1 MDCSRPLNTSANA
14 YMDLEHYKYVT
25 VDHAADQAQPGCWL
39 AKVDLKHA
47 YRSVGTHPDSWRVT
61 GMSWCFKGYCNPTFL
76 FDKRLPFGARISP
89 MIFHRLTQSVC
100 RMMAHRGYTVLAY
113 LDDFLI
119 IETSQH
125 RCQAAFDILITLLE
139 SLGFTI
145 NWTKAVR
152 PTQTLTFLGVVIDT
166 AKRELRP
173 PEDRVAELVTLLQET
188 LSKRKC
194 SKLHLLHQ
202 ARADLQWWASLLLAH
217 NCKALFPEDI
227 PQLTSPVFTDASV
240 AGGGCVWQSDWLY
253 VNWALDYPD
262 LCPLHINYK
271 ETFSILL
278 AAFRWAPFWI
288 GHRVCIKS
296 DSQVAA
302 AIINKG
308 STPCTIIMDQVRTLF
323 WLKESYNFS
332 LSVEH
337 IPGISNSLADSF
349 SRLDEVQ
356 HLSKFQVW
364 LSQSSAH
371 YQLESHMSPSSLAL
385 VRFTGSMATGL

>member
-1 MDCSRPLNTSANA
+1 
-14 YMDLEHYKYVT
+14 
-25 VDHAADQAQPGCWL
+25 
-39 AKVDLKHA
+39 
-47 YRSVGTHPDSWRVT
+47 
-61 GMSWCFKGYCNPTFL
+61 
-76 FDKRLPFGARISP
+76 

-125 RCQAAFDILITLLE
+125 RCQAAFDTLITLLE

-152 PTQTLTFLGVVIDT
+152 PTQTLILLGVVIDT
-166 AKRELRP
+166 AKRELRL
-173 PEDRVAELVTLLQET
+173 PEDRVAELMTLLQET

-194 SKLHLLHQ
+194 SKLHLQRLIGKLNWAARVVRGGRTFLRRLITLANSVRGQHQHVYLNLQ
-202 ARADLQWWASLLLAH
+202 ARADLQWWASLLPA
-217 NCKALFPEDI
+217 NNGKALFPGDI

-278 AAFRWAPFWI
+278 AAFRWAPYWI

-308 STPCTIIMDQVRTLF
+308 STPCTIIMDWVRTLF
-323 WLKESYNFS
+323 WLKEYYNFS

-337 IPGISNSLADSF
+337 IPGISNS
-349 SRLDEVQ
+349 
-356 HLSKFQVW
+356 
-364 LSQSSAH
+364 
-371 YQLESHMSPSSLAL
+371 
-385 VRFTGSMATGL
+385 